1 MNISNVNRKYD
12 YTIMCLYSYICLHLH
27 VNTLND
33 IFLVTELIFENI
45 SIYFRMNKMFSVLIK
60 SLIGEI

>member
-1 MNISNVNRKYD
+1 
-12 YTIMCLYSYICLHLH
+12 MCLYSYMCLHLH